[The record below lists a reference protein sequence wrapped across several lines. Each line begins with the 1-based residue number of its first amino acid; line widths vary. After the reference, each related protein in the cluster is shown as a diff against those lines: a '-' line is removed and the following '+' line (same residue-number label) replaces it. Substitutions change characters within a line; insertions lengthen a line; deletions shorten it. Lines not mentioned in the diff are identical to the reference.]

1 MNHTADIRS
10 VRPGD
15 APQLAHI
22 QTESWKAAFR
32 EIIPADILSE
42 YTDPEPV
49 TRMYEHLLTHGSA
62 HGYILERDGA
72 PHGIAWWD
80 AAREPDMA
88 GTAELICIHSLP
100 AHWHQGYGKLLLEKV
115 LRDVKSA
122 GYPSILLWVFDANLP
137 AIRFYRSLGF
147 TASGRK
153 RPSFGSVERRC
164 IPRPSDPR
172 NRPKGPPQKYLRRA
186 FSPNQKFPRSSPQ
199 RSAAGEFVFPHW
211 PVSRPLV
218 ISRPGRRTL
227 RHPLHR
233 WRPRRSGRTRR

>member
-32 EIIPADILSE
+32 EIIPAGILSE

-88 GTAELICIHSLP
+88 GTTELICIHSLP
-100 AHWHQGYGKLLLEKV
+100 AHWHQGYGKLLLKKV

-153 RPSFGSVERRC
+153 RPSFGSVEEMYT
-164 IPRPSDPR
+164 
-172 NRPKGPPQKYLRRA
+172 K
-186 FSPNQKFPRSSPQ
+186 
-199 RSAAGEFVFPHW
+199 
-211 PVSRPLV
+211 
-218 ISRPGRRTL
+218 TL
-227 RHPLHR
+227 
-233 WRPRRSGRTRR
+233 

>member
-122 GYPSILLWVFDANLP
+122 GCQSACHPVLS
-137 AIRFYRSLGF
+137 
-147 TASGRK
+147 
-153 RPSFGSVERRC
+153 
-164 IPRPSDPR
+164 IPR
-172 NRPKGPPQKYLRRA
+172 
-186 FSPNQKFPRSSPQ
+186 
-199 RSAAGEFVFPHW
+199 
-211 PVSRPLV
+211 
-218 ISRPGRRTL
+218 
-227 RHPLHR
+227 LHR
-233 WRPRRSGRTRR
+233 QRQKASLLRFRGGDVYQGPLTPTTAQKARRRSICGGPFPQIKKSPEALP

>member
-32 EIIPADILSE
+32 EIIPAGILSE
-42 YTDPEPV
+42 YTDPEPA

-137 AIRFYRSLGF
+137 AIRFYQSLGF

-153 RPSFGSVERRC
+153 RPSFGSVEEMYT
-164 IPRPSDPR
+164 
-172 NRPKGPPQKYLRRA
+172 KAL
-186 FSPNQKFPRSSPQ
+186 
-199 RSAAGEFVFPHW
+199 
-211 PVSRPLV
+211 
-218 ISRPGRRTL
+218 
-227 RHPLHR
+227 
-233 WRPRRSGRTRR
+233 